1 MKETNQRFFRPLF
14 LGVKTQ
20 VQNLDLSLNV
30 FGLDQF
36 YIVKLFSHDYWFN
49 SETRI
54 STISLFEK
62 DSGRIQSIDGVSQI
76 KPK

>member
-1 MKETNQRFFRPLF
+1 M
-14 LGVKTQ
+14 
-20 VQNLDLSLNV
+20 
-30 FGLDQF
+30 
-36 YIVKLFSHDYWFN
+36 LFSNDCWFN

-76 KPK
+76 KPKLGVTVL